1 VKQVRSIA
9 KELLIKKND
18 DKSVE
23 VNWSQKFLK
32 HHSKIKTV
40 YISSLDKKRAMT
52 QNHDILAD
60 WFNLFQS
67 LKKEYEIKIE
77 NIYNMNEKRFMQRII
92 AKLWI
97 MIFKYEKTYM
107 TQCDNREW
115 VSLIECISM
124 NERVLKSWIIFKEKL
139 QQKIWYE
146 VLKEDHIALSENDW
160 IDNKLSLVWIQKCF
174 DSEIKICQKNEYQ
187 MLLID
192 DHAFHITTQMID
204 YCISQKII
212 LLCLLTHTTHLLQSL
227 DVKVF
232 ASLATAYKT
241 YVQRVTQLKVSYSID
256 KTNFLKLYQLTRH
269 ETITSLNIRKTWTAT
284 KLLLFSSVLVLQHFS
299 SVKKLKQSQQYN
311 IVIRSTMSFEATV
324 IYIDSDKDLEVVL
337 TSANI
342 SQVQQ
347 LIKQAIEES
356 TSDQILQKMS
366 KAAIWAMMKSTIQN
380 VINQKLLELNRR
392 KKKKINWIENNYDTA
407 RVINQEIVDERREN
421 QQAKI
426 WQKKINF
433 LLRLDSE
440 LFTSKSSSI
449 RKWAVVISAQQTK
462 L

>member
-1 VKQVRSIA
+1 
-9 KELLIKKND
+9 
-18 DKSVE
+18 
-23 VNWSQKFLK
+23 
-32 HHSKIKTV
+32 
-40 YISSLDKKRAMT
+40 
-52 QNHDILAD
+52 
-60 WFNLFQS
+60 
-67 LKKEYEIKIE
+67 
-77 NIYNMNEKRFMQRII
+77 
-92 AKLWI
+92 
-97 MIFKYEKTYM
+97 
-107 TQCDNREW
+107 
-115 VSLIECISM
+115 
-124 NERVLKSWIIFKEKL
+124 
-139 QQKIWYE
+139 
-146 VLKEDHIALSENDW
+146 
-160 IDNKLSLVWIQKCF
+160 
-174 DSEIKICQKNEYQ
+174 

-227 DVKVF
+227 DVEVF

-241 YVQRVTQLKVSYSID
+241 HVQRVTRLKVSYSID

-269 ETITSLNIRKTWTAT
+269 EIITSLNIRKTWTAT
-284 KLLLFSSVLVLQHFS
+284 KLLSFSSVLVLQHFS

-324 IYIDSDKDLEVVL
+324 TYIDSDKDLKVVL

-366 KAAIWAMMKSTIQN
+366 KAAIWAMMKFTIQN

-392 KKKKINWIENNYDTA
+392 KKKKINWIKNNYDTA
-407 RVINQEIVDERREN
+407 RVMNQEIVDERREN

-462 L
+462 LWNREINDLLRLDSELFTSSTSMTLTASSR